1 MSLKETSVLQTRISV
16 EALIREQLPWIRWRL
31 RTIFP
36 AHLDLDELEQQVLLN
51 LQRSLPTY
59 RGEGSLRAW
68 VNCVT
73 VRVGFKYARRT
84 RLRRVRE
91 LELSELDTPC
101 QSSAAE
107 DYFTRIEVLDLLS
120 VLPPEQE
127 RVVVLCHMLG
137 LGVREVAAHQGLP
150 VNTVRSRLRLGMQK
164 LRRRARARDEAVTWL
179 DCPARAQLGRPA

>member
-1 MSLKETSVLQTRISV
+1 M
-16 EALIREQLPWIRWRL
+16 
-31 RTIFP
+31 
-36 AHLDLDELEQQVLLN
+36 
-51 LQRSLPTY
+51 
-59 RGEGSLRAW
+59 
-68 VNCVT
+68 
-73 VRVGFKYARRT
+73 
-84 RLRRVRE
+84 RRVRE

-101 QSSAAE
+101 QSSVAE

-120 VLPPEQE
+120 VLPLEQE